1 MAERH
6 GSTAEQR
13 VGWVSQVLAGSGTY
27 GLVTLLS
34 RPAGVSRQTLY
45 TWAEQG
51 RVALEQAFAP
61 AASEPAITPAVER
74 QVLSLLAE
82 AHATVRGIQAS
93 LWQVARQRVS
103 LGTISAIIQEAQRRA
118 RAWLSRH
125 APPSS
130 RPLALDEMYGND
142 RRGAY
147 LPLAGREHR
156 TCGHDVVVDTASHA
170 VWAAEGP
177 VPVDTESWT
186 LVLWLAQERGLRW
199 HTTIGDGGA
208 AIEAAVRAVDPTGQ
222 HRRDVWHVLHVC
234 AQVQG
239 RLDRRVA
246 QVEAQTASVQR
257 QAARVAAGQRPL
269 GRNPRTDLGAHGAVC
284 AQARATAD
292 ALRFLTTTLHHL
304 LDVVVPTPTGLLD
317 VAGREG
323 EVTTLLALLDELAAA
338 APTAQQAELV
348 RLHRH
353 ITLALPGLLAFAL
366 PLARVQHDAAVVL
379 GPDGVALVAWAWQR
393 RAILAPRRDDL
404 VAQFPPAWQA
414 AARVLIETWETAV
427 RASSAVENWH
437 SILRPHL
444 AVHRTLSPGLLALLV
459 VWHNHRAFARGP
471 HAGLSPLHLSGMTDA
486 PADWL
491 VALGYPPLD
500 SCSPDQNLTT
510 TTLPIAA

>member
-1 MAERH
+1 MARRH
-6 GSTAEQR
+6 GSTARER
-13 VGWVSQVLAGSGTY
+13 VEWVSQLLAGSGTY

-34 RPAGVSRQTLY
+34 RTAGVSRQTLY

-51 RVALEQAFAP
+51 RVALEQAF
-61 AASEPAITPAVER
+61 EPRDVERTITPELER
-74 QVLSLLAE
+74 QVLSLLVE
-82 AHATVRGIQAS
+82 AHATARGIQAS
-93 LWQVARQRVS
+93 LWQVARRRVS
-103 LGTISAIIQEAQRRA
+103 LGTISAIVQEAQRRA
-118 RAWLSRH
+118 QAWLGSH

-147 LPLAGREHR
+147 LH
-156 TCGHDVVVDTASHA
+156 VVDTASWA

-239 RLDRRVA
+239 RLDRRVT

-257 QAARVAAGQRPL
+257 QATRIAAGQRPL
-269 GRNPRTDLGAHGAVC
+269 GRNPRTDRVAHGAAC
-284 AQARATAD
+284 ARARATAD
-292 ALRFLTTTLHHL
+292 ALRFLTTTLGHL
-304 LDVVVPTPTGLLD
+304 LEVVVLTPAGLLD
-317 VAGREG
+317 AAGRED
-323 EVTTLLALLDELAAA
+323 ELRTLLALLDELAVT
-338 APTAQQAELV
+338 APPAQQIELT

-353 ITLALPGLLAFAL
+353 ITRALPGLLAFAP
-366 PLARVQHDAAVVL
+366 PLDRVQHDAAVVL
-379 GPDGVALVAWAWQR
+379 GADGVALVAWAWQR
-393 RAILAPRRDDL
+393 RAILGPRRDDL
-404 VAQFPPAWQA
+404 VTQVPPAWQA

-444 AVHRTLSPGLLALLV
+444 AVHRVLSPGLLALLV

-471 HAGLSPLHLSGMTDA
+471 HSGVSPLHLSGMTDA
-486 PADWL
+486 PTDWL

-500 SCSPDQNLTT
+500 PASAAPTLTRA
-510 TTLPIAA
+510 LPIAA

>member
-1 MAERH
+1 MTKSIPCTREEPMARRH
-6 GSTAEQR
+6 GSTAKQR
-13 VGWVSQVLAGSGTY
+13 AAWVSQLLAGSGTY

-34 RPAGVSRQTLY
+34 RAAGVSRQTLY

-51 RVALEQAFAP
+51 RAALERAF
-61 AASEPAITPAVER
+61 EPREAERPITPELER
-74 QVLSLLAE
+74 QVLSLLVE
-82 AHATVRGIQAS
+82 AHATVRGIQVG
-93 LWQVARQRVS
+93 LWQVARRRVS
-103 LGTISAIIQEAQRRA
+103 LGTISAIVQEAQRRA
-118 RAWLSRH
+118 QAWLGRH

-147 LPLAGREHR
+147 LH
-156 TCGHDVVVDTASHA
+156 VVDTASWA

-177 VPVDTESWT
+177 VPVDAESWT

-222 HRRDVWHVLHVC
+222 HRRDVWHVLHGC

-246 QVEAQTASVQR
+246 QVEAQTASVRR

-269 GRNPRTDLGAHGAVC
+269 GRNPQTDPVAHRAAC

-292 ALRFLTTTLHHL
+292 ALRFLTMTLRHL
-304 LDVVVPTPTGLLD
+304 LEVVVLTPTGLLD
-317 VAGREG
+317 AAGRADEL
-323 EVTTLLALLDELAAA
+323 TTLLVLLDELAAT
-338 APTAQQAELV
+338 APAAQQAELA

-353 ITLALPGLLAFAL
+353 IALALPGLLAFAP
-366 PLARVQHDAAVVL
+366 PLDRVQHDAAVVL

-393 RAILAPRRDDL
+393 RAILGPRRDDL

-414 AARVLIETWETAV
+414 AARVLVETWETAV

-444 AVHRTLSPGLLALLV
+444 AVHRVLSPGLLALLV

-471 HAGLSPLHLSGMTDA
+471 HAGRSPLHLSGMTDA

-491 VALGYPPLD
+491 VALDYPPLD
-500 SCSPDQNLTT
+500 PLSADQTPSTT
-510 TTLPIAA
+510 ALPMAA

>member
-1 MAERH
+1 
-6 GSTAEQR
+6 
-13 VGWVSQVLAGSGTY
+13 VSQLLAGSGTY

-34 RPAGVSRQTLY
+34 QTAGVSRQTLY

-51 RVALEQAFAP
+51 RMALEQAF
-61 AASEPAITPAVER
+61 EPRDAERTVTPELER
-74 QVLSLLAE
+74 QVLSLLVE
-82 AHATVRGIQAS
+82 AHATVRGIQTS
-93 LWQVARQRVS
+93 LWQVARRRVS
-103 LGTISAIIQEAQRRA
+103 LGTISAIVQEAQRRA
-118 RAWLSRH
+118 QAWLSSH

-147 LPLAGREHR
+147 LH
-156 TCGHDVVVDTASHA
+156 VVDTASWA

-186 LVLWLAQERGLRW
+186 LVLWQAQERGLRW
-199 HTTIGDGGA
+199 HTTISDGGA
-208 AIEAAVRAVDPTGQ
+208 AIDAAVRAVDPTGQ

-239 RLDRRVA
+239 RLDRRVT

-257 QAARVAAGQRPL
+257 QAARIAAGQRPR
-269 GRNPRTDLGAHGAVC
+269 GRNPRTDLVAHRAAC

-292 ALRFLTTTLHHL
+292 ALRFLTATLHHL
-304 LDVVVPTPTGLLD
+304 LEVVVLTSTGLLD
-317 VAGREG
+317 ATGREA
-323 EVTTLLALLDELAAA
+323 ELITLLALLDELAAT
-338 APTAQQAELV
+338 APPAQQPELA

-353 ITLALPGLLAFAL
+353 LSLALPGLLAFAP
-366 PLARVQHDAAVVL
+366 PLDRVQHDATVVL
-379 GPDGVALVAWAWQR
+379 GADGVALVAWAWQR

-404 VAQFPPAWQA
+404 IAQFPPAWQP
-414 AARVLIETWETAV
+414 AARLLVNAWETAV

-444 AVHRTLSPGLLALLV
+444 AVHRVLSPGLLALLV
-459 VWHNHRAFARGP
+459 VWHTHRAFARGP
-471 HAGLSPLHLSGMTDA
+471 HAGVSPLHLSGLPDA

-491 VALGYPPLD
+491 VALGYPPFD
-500 SCSPDQNLTT
+500 AHSTDQTLTT
-510 TTLPIAA
+510 TALPIAA

>member
-1 MAERH
+1 MAQRH
-6 GSTAEQR
+6 GSTAGER
-13 VGWVSQVLAGSGTY
+13 VAWVSQLLAGSGTY

-34 RPAGVSRQTLY
+34 REAGVSRQTLY
-45 TWAEQG
+45 AWKEQG
-51 RVALEQAFAP
+51 QAALEQAFQP
-61 AASEPAITPAVER
+61 REAARTITSELER
-74 QVLSLLAE
+74 QVLSLLVE
-82 AHATVRGIQAS
+82 AHASVRGVQAS
-93 LWQVARQRVS
+93 LWQVVRRQVGQ
-103 LGTISAIIQEAQRRA
+103 GTISAIIGEAQRRA
-118 RAWLSRH
+118 QAWMSRH

-147 LPLAGREHR
+147 LHI
-156 TCGHDVVVDTASHA
+156 VDTASHA

-199 HTTIGDGGA
+199 HTTISDGGGAIDA
-208 AIEAAVRAVDPTGQ
+208 ALRGVDPTGQ

-239 RLDRRVA
+239 RLDRRVV
-246 QVEAQTASVQR
+246 QVEAQTVTVQR

-269 GRNPRTDLGAHGAVC
+269 GRNPRTDLVAHAAVC
-284 AQARATAD
+284 AQVRATAD
-292 ALRFLTTTLHHL
+292 ALRYLTGQLRDL
-304 LDVVVPTPTGLLD
+304 LEVVVLTPAGLLD
-317 VAGREG
+317 TAGRAREL
-323 EVTTLLALLDELAAA
+323 TALLALLDELATTV
-338 APTAQQAELV
+338 PMAQQAELA

-353 ITLALPGLLAFAL
+353 ITLAWPGLLAFAP
-366 PLARVQHDAAVVL
+366 PLDRVQHDAAIVL

-404 VAQFPPAWQA
+404 VAQFPPAWQP
-414 AARVLIETWETAV
+414 AARVLIETWETTV

-486 PADWL
+486 PTDWL
-491 VALGYPPLD
+491 VALGYPPHD
-500 SCSPDQNLTT
+500 APAPAPTFASTLTQE
-510 TTLPIAA
+510 LPLAA

>member
-1 MAERH
+1 MARRH
-6 GSTAEQR
+6 GSTAGER
-13 VGWVSQVLAGSGTY
+13 VGWVSQMLGGSGTY

-34 RPAGVSRQTLY
+34 RTVGVSRQTLY

-51 RVALEQAFAP
+51 RSALEEAFQP
-61 AASEPAITPAVER
+61 RASEVVSTPEVER
-74 QVLSLLAE
+74 QVLSLLVE
-82 AHATVRGIQAS
+82 AHATTRGIQAS
-93 LWQVARQRVS
+93 LWQVTRRRVS
-103 LGTISAIIQEAQRRA
+103 LGTISAIVQEAQRRA
-118 RAWLSRH
+118 QQWLATH

-147 LPLAGREHR
+147 LH
-156 TCGHDVVVDTASHA
+156 VVDTASHA

-208 AIEAAVRAVDPTGQ
+208 AIEAAVRAVDPTSQ

-269 GRNPRTDLGAHGAVC
+269 GRNPRTDLVAHGAVC
-284 AQARATAD
+284 SQARATAD
-292 ALRFLTTTLHHL
+292 ALRFLTTTLHQL
-304 LDVVVPTPTGLLD
+304 LEVVVLTPDGLLD
-317 VAGREG
+317 AAGRER
-323 EVTTLLALLDELAAA
+323 ELTTLLALLDELAPT
-338 APTAQQAELV
+338 APTALQAELA

-353 ITLALPGLLAFAL
+353 ITLALPGLLAFAP
-366 PLARVQHDAAVVL
+366 PLDRVQHDAAVVL
-379 GPDGVALVAWAWQR
+379 GLDGVALVAWAWQR
-393 RAILAPRRDDL
+393 RAILGPRRDDL
-404 VAQFPPAWQA
+404 LAQFPPTWQP
-414 AARVLIETWETAV
+414 AARVLIETWESAV

-459 VWHNHRAFARGP
+459 VWHNHRAFPRGP

-491 VALGYPPLD
+491 VALGYPPLAAA
-500 SCSPDQNLTT
+500 SAQLPLTS
-510 TTLPIAA
+510 TLPIAA

>member
-1 MAERH
+1 
-6 GSTAEQR
+6 
-13 VGWVSQVLAGSGTY
+13 VSQLLASDGTY

-34 RPAGVSRQTLY
+34 RTVGVSRQTLY
-45 TWAEQG
+45 TWVEQG
-51 RVALEQAFAP
+51 REALEQAFRP
-61 AASEPAITPAVER
+61 CETERTVTPELER
-74 QVLSLLAE
+74 QVLSLLVD
-82 AHATVRGIQAS
+82 AHASVRGIQAT
-93 LWQVARQRVS
+93 LWQVARRRVS
-103 LGTISAIIQEAQRRA
+103 LGTISTIVQEAQRRA
-118 RAWLSRH
+118 QAWLSRH

-147 LPLAGREHR
+147 LHI
-156 TCGHDVVVDTASHA
+156 VDTASWA

-269 GRNPRTDLGAHGAVC
+269 GRHPRTDLVAHNAVC
-284 AQARATAD
+284 SQARATAD

-304 LDVVVPTPTGLLD
+304 LEVVVLTPDGLLD
-317 VAGREG
+317 AAGRER
-323 EVTTLLALLDELAAA
+323 EVTTLLTLLDELAAT
-338 APTAQQAELV
+338 APPTQQTELA

-353 ITLALPGLLAFAL
+353 ISLAQPGLLAFAP
-366 PLARVQHDAAVVL
+366 PLDRVQHDAAAVL
-379 GPDGVALVAWAWQR
+379 GTAGVALVAWAWQR
-393 RAILAPRRDDL
+393 RAVLAPRRDDL
-404 VAQFPPAWQA
+404 VAQFPPAWQT

-444 AVHRTLSPGLLALLV
+444 AVHRVLSPGLLALIV

-471 HAGLSPLHLSGMTDA
+471 HAGTSPLHLSGMTDA

-500 SCSPDQNLTT
+500 PHSADQTLTT
-510 TTLPIAA
+510 SLLPIAA

>member
-1 MAERH
+1 MARRH
-6 GSTAEQR
+6 GSTPGER
-13 VGWVSQVLAGSGTY
+13 VAWVSQLLGGSGTY

-34 RPAGVSRQTLY
+34 RTAGVSRQTLY
-45 TWAEQG
+45 TWVEQG
-51 RVALEQAFAP
+51 RSALEQAFQPHETERAIAP
-61 AASEPAITPAVER
+61 ELER
-74 QVLSLLAE
+74 QVLSLLVE
-82 AHATVRGIQAS
+82 AHGTVRGIQAS
-93 LWQVARQRVS
+93 LWQVARRRVS
-103 LGTISAIIQEAQRRA
+103 LGTISAIVQEAQRRA
-118 RAWLSRH
+118 QAWLSRH

-147 LPLAGREHR
+147 LH
-156 TCGHDVVVDTASHA
+156 VVDTASWA

-208 AIEAAVRAVDPTGQ
+208 AIEAAVRVVDPSVQ

-269 GRNPRTDLGAHGAVC
+269 GRNPRTDLVAHGAVC

-304 LDVVVPTPTGLLD
+304 LEVVVPTPAGLLD
-317 VAGREG
+317 AAGREA
-323 EVTTLLALLDELAAA
+323 EVTTLLALLDELAMT
-338 APTAQQAELV
+338 APPVQQAELA

-353 ITLALPGLLAFAL
+353 ITLAAPGLLAFVP
-366 PLARVQHDAAVVL
+366 PLDRVQQDAAVVL
-379 GPDGVALVAWAWQR
+379 GADGVALVAWAWQR

-404 VAQFPPAWQA
+404 VAQFPSAWQT

-444 AVHRTLSPGLLALLV
+444 AVHRVLSPGLLALLV

-471 HAGLSPLHLSGMTDA
+471 HAGVSPLHLSGMTDA
-486 PADWL
+486 PDDWL
-491 VALGYPPLD
+491 VALGYPSLDPAPL
-500 SCSPDQNLTT
+500 PP
-510 TTLPIAA
+510 TLAREVFIAA

>member
-1 MAERH
+1 MARRH
-6 GSTAEQR
+6 GSTPGQR
-13 VGWVSQVLAGSGTY
+13 VGWVSQLLAGSGTY

-34 RPAGVSRQTLY
+34 RTAGVSRQTLY
-45 TWAEQG
+45 AWAEQG
-51 RVALEQAFAP
+51 RAALEQAFLP
-61 AASEPAITPAVER
+61 RDPERTLTPELER
-74 QVLSLLAE
+74 QVLSLLVE
-82 AHATVRGIQAS
+82 AHATVRGIQTS
-93 LWQVARQRVS
+93 LWQVARRRVS
-103 LGTISAIIQEAQRRA
+103 LGTISAIVQEAQRRA
-118 RAWLSRH
+118 QAWLGSH

-130 RPLALDEMYGND
+130 RPLALDELYGND

-147 LPLAGREHR
+147 LH
-156 TCGHDVVVDTASHA
+156 VVDTASYA

-208 AIEAAVRAVDPTGQ
+208 AIEAAMRAVDPTGQ

-246 QVEAQTASVQR
+246 QVEAQTASIQR
-257 QAARVAAGQRPL
+257 QAARLAAGQRPL
-269 GRNPRTDLGAHGAVC
+269 GRNPRTDLVAHAAMC

-304 LDVVVPTPTGLLD
+304 LEVVVLTPAGLLD
-317 VAGREG
+317 AAGREV
-323 EVTTLLALLDELAAA
+323 ELTALLALLDELAAT
-338 APTAQQAELV
+338 APVPQQTELA

-353 ITLALPGLLAFAL
+353 ITLAVPGLLAFA
-366 PLARVQHDAAVVL
+366 PLLDRVQQDAAAVL

-393 RAILAPRRDDL
+393 RAILGPRRDEL
-404 VAQFPPAWQA
+404 VAQFPPTWHA

-444 AVHRTLSPGLLALLV
+444 AVHRVLSPGLLALLA

-471 HAGLSPLHLSGMTDA
+471 HAGASPLHLSGMTDA

-491 VALGYPPLD
+491 VALDYPPLD
-500 SCSPDQNLTT
+500 THPAEPTLTT
-510 TTLPIAA
+510 ATLPRAA